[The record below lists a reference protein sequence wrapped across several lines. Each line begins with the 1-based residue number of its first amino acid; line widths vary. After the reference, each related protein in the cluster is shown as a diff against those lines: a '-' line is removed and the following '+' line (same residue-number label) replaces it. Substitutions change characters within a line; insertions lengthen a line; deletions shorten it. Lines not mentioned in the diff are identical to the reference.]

1 MMQFLKGLTRWFHFN
16 REPEPVRSHTGECGH
31 EIVDGRHYPPE
42 GGLVVECKQEKL
54 LPELSRRGFLMGLG
68 AAAVVA
74 ALPEIPLGRVW
85 SIPKFI
91 PGYMARFDEINRRTW
106 GSVAW
111 GNQSMALQIEHIRDK
126 LPLLYEH
133 DDAVFKMIST
143 RSGML
148 DEVSA
153 YAESSVR
160 EAMGEFRNQLRHQ
173 LFESEHG
180 TQIDYIDIGG
190 ETVFPSYADSF
201 DGSGWL
207 DAHRRDQPRGSQ
219 TPLARRSQ

>member
-1 MMQFLKGLTRWFHFN
+1 MQFLKGLTRWFHFDKHLAKIERCRSCELPLDSTGMCPQCGEYPN
-16 REPEPVRSHTGECGH
+16 DLEDDEPQS
-31 EIVDGRHYPPE
+31 
-42 GGLVVECKQEKL
+42 KL

-91 PGYMARFDEINRRTW
+91 PGYMTRFDEINRRTW

-133 DDAVFKMIST
+133 DDIFTDLLNV
-143 RSGML
+143 RGSGPTMGKRIAL
-148 DEVSA
+148 
-153 YAESSVR
+153 YAEQNVR
-160 EAMGEFRNQLRHQ
+160 QAN
-173 LFESEHG
+173 
-180 TQIDYIDIGG
+180 
-190 ETVFPSYADSF
+190 
-201 DGSGWL
+201 
-207 DAHRRDQPRGSQ
+207 
-219 TPLARRSQ
+219 ARVQKTR